1 MNNLFKY
8 IKRSLSMLTAII
20 IFSLFF
26 LPSNIVYAE
35 SSPYLTSEGVT
46 LLDADTGQIL
56 FSKNGDKKYYPA
68 STTKIITATII
79 LNEYD
84 NLDTVVT
91 VGKNPPFAD
100 GSSIGLREGEK
111 ITLEHLLL
119 GLLLE
124 SGNDCAEALAEF
136 DAGSKEAFAKKMN
149 DFAKA
154 IGANNSHFTNPS
166 GLPDENHYTTPN
178 DLALFMKEAIKNPKF
193 VEMTRIVMLQLP
205 PSNLDGSERWLNNHN
220 SILLKNSK
228 YFYEYSLSAKRGYTS
243 EARFTNIIASEKDGH
258 RLVASFLMG
267 ESIEK
272 VYSDAKTI
280 FNYGYNNFT
289 KNEVYKKGEVITEV
303 AIDDN
308 SSIPVLAN
316 EDVYYTTKNGTSDK
330 LNSSLEYTLPSKL
343 AKMSLK
349 NGEVITTAKVN
360 IDGETFKTIDLIS
373 GINRDYTN
381 KLALMDFLKEN
392 KVLLITLGTALIILI
407 ILLTSVHRRR
417 TKKKRFMNKWEK
429 VINRKK

>member
-1 MNNLFKY
+1 M
-8 IKRSLSMLTAII
+8 
-20 IFSLFF
+20 
-26 LPSNIVYAE
+26 
-35 SSPYLTSEGVT
+35 
-46 LLDADTGQIL
+46 LDADTGQIL

-119 GLLLE
+119 GLLL
-124 SGNDCAEALAEF
+124 
-136 DAGSKEAFAKKMN
+136 
-149 DFAKA
+149 AKA

-178 DLALFMKEAIKNPKF
+178 DLALFMREAIKNPKF
-193 VEMTRIVMLQLP
+193 IEMTRTVMLQLP
-205 PSNLDGSERWLNNHN
+205 PSNLDGYERWLNNHN

-243 EARFTNIIASEKDGH
+243 DARFTNIIASEKDGH
-258 RLVASFLMG
+258 RLIASFLKG

-303 AIDDN
+303 ALDNN

-330 LNSSLEYTLPSKL
+330 LNSSLEYTLPNKL
-343 AKMSLK
+343 TKMSLK
-349 NGEVITTAKVN
+349 KGGVITTAKVN
-360 IDGETFKTIDLIS
+360 IDGKTFKTIDLIS
-373 GINRDYTN
+373 GIDRDYTN
-381 KLALMDFLKEN
+381 KLALIDFLNEN

-407 ILLTSVHRRR
+407 ILLISVHRRR
-417 TKKKRFMNKWEK
+417 TKKKKFMNKWEK
-429 VINRKK
+429 IINRKK